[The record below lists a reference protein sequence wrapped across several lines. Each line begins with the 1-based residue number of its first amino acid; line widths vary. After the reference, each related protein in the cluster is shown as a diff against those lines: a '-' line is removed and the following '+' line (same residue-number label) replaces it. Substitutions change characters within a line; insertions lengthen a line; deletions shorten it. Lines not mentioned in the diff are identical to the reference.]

1 MTIERLRIV
10 TFLPHFNQMQKV
22 IFLFLLAIAFPGKGF
37 SQIPTVYKRYTNS
50 GEFPVGGQLLT
61 LASNGIFYF
70 SMSAESRAIVAK
82 GSWKIKKDKLYLT
95 AWSRQKSYPTLK
107 IEFVNQPDTGK
118 VVISA
123 TDAFHQ
129 PFNFLGVALIRKN
142 SKGDY
147 PALAYLDS
155 TGKLI
160 VDKNEYPS
168 FYLLYQYGD
177 SEAEEFDKN
186 VKVYSFGQDIQQVKM
201 HIDFDAG
208 APLDRG
214 VVVIDYGNHVFNIKK
229 DGLYEKGKRVF
240 NIEEL
245 K

>member
-1 MTIERLRIV
+1 
-10 TFLPHFNQMQKV
+10 MQKV
-22 IFLFLLAIAFPGKGF
+22 IFLFLLAIAFLGKSFSQQPTAYKRFTNPGK
-37 SQIPTVYKRYTNS
+37 
-50 GEFPVGGQLLT
+50 FPVGGQLLT
-61 LASNGIFYF
+61 LGSNGIFYF
-70 SMSAESRAIVAK
+70 SMSVESRAAVAK
-82 GSWKIKKDKLYLT
+82 GNWKIKKDKLYLT
-95 AWSRQKSYPTLK
+95 AWSRGKSYPTLK

-123 TDAFHQ
+123 KDAFQ
-129 PFNFLGVALIRKN
+129 RPFYRLGVALIRKDSN
-142 SKGDY
+142 GDDY

-160 VDKNEYPS
+160 VDKKEYPA

-186 VKVYSFGQDIQQVKM
+186 IQVYSFGQDIQQVNM

-214 VVVIDYGNHVFNIKK
+214 VVVIDYRNHVFKIKK
-229 DGLYEKGKRVF
+229 EGLYEKGKRVF
-240 NIEEL
+240 NTEEL